1 MHLKNYKRVAAGG
14 HWAYRST
21 VTGRFVTPS
30 TWRRSQAQHKR
41 VEGTPAKRVPTRRE
55 YQPPTRKAPR
65 GKTRETLSRQF
76 ALAATL
82 APQAAEQIAARDRKL
97 DLDDP
102 WEKHLAKDQPLI
114 VTVYDRALTGWE
126 SKFYRDK
133 NGRPHRRSNNR
144 IISESTV
151 KRSMTQRLRTEKI
164 RVYAE
169 LNGQTTAQ
177 VRFALLNEFLLWDE
191 LDAEIKKSR
200 TL

>member
-1 MHLKNYKRVAAGG
+1 LKNYKRVAAGG

-30 TWRRSQAQHKR
+30 TWRRSQAQHAAHAR
-41 VEGTPAKRVPTRRE
+41 PARRE

-65 GKTRETLSRQF
+65 GKTREKLSRQF

-133 NGRPHRRSNNR
+133 NGKPHRRSNGK